1 MTQADGNAGEHERNT
16 QRGITFLWVLAIGAG
31 FAILFGLTQWGLL
44 SDVPVSEI
52 GWVAVGTANGIGLI
66 AVGGWNAIGLVSIGG
81 ANSIGLISFGG
92 INSVGV
98 VAFGGFAAYGLIT
111 IGGVNST
118 GPLFRAS
125 IYTWSPSIHRRGS
138 A

>member
-1 MTQADGNAGEHERNT
+1 MTQTDGTAGEHELNT
-16 QRGITFLWVLAIGAG
+16 QRGITFFWAIALAAG

-66 AVGGWNAIGLVSIGG
+66 AIGGWNAIGLVSIGG
-81 ANSIGLISFGG
+81 ANSIGVISFGG
-92 INSVGV
+92 INSVGI
-98 VAFGGFAAYGLIT
+98 VAIGGFAAYGLIT

-118 GPLFRAS
+118 GPLFSVRIFA
-125 IYTWSPSIHRRGS
+125 WSPSIHRRGS

>member
-1 MTQADGNAGEHERNT
+1 MTQADGTVNEHERNM
-16 QRGITFLWVLAIGAG
+16 QRAVTFFWVLVIAAG
-31 FAILFGLTQWGLL
+31 FVILFGLTQWGLL

-66 AVGGWNAIGLVSIGG
+66 AIGGWNAIGLVSIGG
-81 ANSIGLISFGG
+81 ANSIGVISIGG
-92 INSVGV
+92 INSLGV

-111 IGGVNST
+111 IGGINST
-118 GPLFRAS
+118 GPLYRAQM
-125 IYTWSPSIHRRGS
+125 YVWSPVISRRGS

>member
-1 MTQADGNAGEHERNT
+1 MSQADGTAGEHERNV
-16 QRGITFLWVLAIGAG
+16 QRGITFFWALALGAS

-66 AVGGWNAIGLVSIGG
+66 ALGGWNAIGLVSIGG
-81 ANSIGLISFGG
+81 ANSIGVISIGG
-92 INSVGV
+92 INSVGL
-98 VAFGGFAAYGLIT
+98 VAIGGFAAYGLVT
-111 IGGVNST
+111 VGGVNST
-118 GPLFRAS
+118 GPMFRAQ
-125 IYTWSPSIHRRGS
+125 IYAWSPTIRRGGS